1 MIKALQSYDRFRKRI
16 GILRDAYDIT
26 RTRRINTD
34 YTLTFTVPMT
44 SDDFRDKLPLKGHVM
59 DERGQYY
66 VINKRERSREDR
78 KLIIKISCSHV
89 IFKIANYKFP
99 YASYIK
105 EGYGNHITQLTAL
118 ISAATGGRFSISVDD
133 TFDLADVK
141 AFGGGNCLEAL
152 NAVINLYGGSWAG

>member
-1 MIKALQSYDRFRKRI
+1 MSTQYLQSYDRFRKRI

-26 RTRRINTD
+26 RTRRTNAD

-78 KLIIKISCSHV
+78 KLTAQVTCSHV
-89 IFKIANYKFP
+89 LLNSRIINFR
-99 YASYIK
+99 
-105 EGYGNHITQLTAL
+105 TLL
-118 ISAATGGRFSISVDD
+118 ILKRATESI
-133 TFDLADVK
+133 LR
-141 AFGGGNCLEAL
+141 N
-152 NAVINLYGGSWAG
+152 